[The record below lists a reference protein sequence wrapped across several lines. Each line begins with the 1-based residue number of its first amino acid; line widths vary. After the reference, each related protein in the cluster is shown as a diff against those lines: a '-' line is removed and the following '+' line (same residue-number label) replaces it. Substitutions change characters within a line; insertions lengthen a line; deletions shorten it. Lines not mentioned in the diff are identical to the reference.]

1 MRQKIIFIFFAIFI
15 VFLLLS
21 NQTTKAQQP
30 CKSLLFDLE
39 KEVFFYEF
47 DYDTLPILP
56 ESFTLQIGAQP
67 VMPTDFRLEWK
78 YTNPQQG
85 LCRVEIILLNEE
97 KKTAKNLTLCFSLLP
112 DLLLQ
117 KRAYRSQ
124 ARYDSLENQL
134 ILLDTAQ
141 NQFDTPFI
149 LEEKREELFSSDLQK
164 SGSLTRGISVGN
176 RQDVFVN
183 SNLNLQLEG
192 NITEDLH
199 LSALI
204 SDQDV
209 PFQPEGN
216 TQQLQQFDRILL
228 TLKHKKAT
236 LQAGDVILQNQ
247 KENYFLRYY
256 KNVQGA
262 LLVGNRSKKEENKV
276 YFVPKIGVASAKGQF
291 HSYQLEVQEGVQG
304 AYRLEGANNERFIII
319 QAASERVFL
328 DGRLLQRGFNYDYV
342 IDYNTAE
349 ITFNT
354 NILITRF
361 SRVRVEF
368 EYTNQNYNRTISMVG
383 AEISY
388 KKWHFQTEHYT
399 EKDAARNPIGFE
411 LSEKRREILENAGN
425 NPLLAVSESS
435 ELIADFSANQILY
448 TQIDTLFEGQ
458 IYRIYRRASEG
469 DSPLFRVA
477 FSEVGTNLGDYRLG
491 EPLANGRAYV
501 WVGKNRGNF
510 APVRLLPLPNQKQMT
525 VFKMQYDLNQN
536 QYFFGELALSKQD
549 KNLLSSLEEAQN
561 QGFAY
566 KIGYQN
572 KGTPLFKQKNK
583 EKNLQ
588 KNSIQK
594 DTIQNDTMQKEVW
607 QWKALADLEWN
618 TPNFSFIDRFR
629 SIEYDRNWNTQ
640 TDSAARDV
648 IAQVGLGIFQ
658 NNDNQIWYQA
668 AYRNRVG
675 DTDGRQ
681 QFLKL
686 YKKFPFLIVKNDLFW
701 LQNKKKLSE
710 NLTSVSKNQQATWL
724 QIRSEWRL
732 PFRYVQ
738 PAYVFEWD
746 KNSLQVGDSVLS
758 TLMNF
763 EQHLFSLQQ
772 GDSSRHQFE
781 ASYAVRRDF
790 LPQEGEMRPFA
801 DSRTLQV
808 GLALGQGR
816 RKREDFSKNH
826 NANFNFTYRNLNY
839 LIDSL
844 ATTSEETLMGRLVYS
859 GNWLKNS
866 IKQEFSLAI
875 ATGREPAREYT
886 FVEVNVGQGT
896 HTWRDDNADGVQ
908 QLDEFYEA
916 FNTDERQYIKL
927 FTPTANYISAY
938 TNDFIYK
945 LNLQTPAHW
954 KDKKNFWLR
963 QLRKF
968 SALMAWQKSRKTTEN
983 ELFSRLNPF
992 YAGGQNQ
999 ENLLANRQS
1008 LRATLFFYRNNPKY
1022 GAELNFLENIQKNL
1036 LANGFESRT
1045 NQDYELNLR
1054 YAPSPYWLLRLIGK
1068 RQFLDQSSDFLLNKN
1083 YQILQNSLTPFVSFQ
1098 PSSIFRIALSF
1109 RYAQKQNPLGGESA
1123 RLQEWQ
1129 AELRLSQAT
1138 NRLLSA
1144 KMRFLRFQF
1153 EGNAQSPLGYEML
1166 ESLQNGQ
1173 NITWEL
1179 NLQQRVAGGLQLTFS
1194 YEGRK
1199 SPQVSVVHT
1208 GRMQI
1213 SALF

>member
-1 MRQKIIFIFFAIFI
+1 MA
-15 VFLLLS
+15 
-21 NQTTKAQQP
+21 KAQEACQSLFFDVE
-30 CKSLLFDLE
+30 KSS
-39 KEVFFYEF
+39 FFYEF

-56 ESFTLQIGAQP
+56 ESFFVKIEDTTLEQD
-67 VMPTDFRLEWK
+67 DFRLIYQTLDPKEGK
-78 YTNPQQG
+78 IR
-85 LCRVEIILLNEE
+85 LEIIPIKKE
-97 KKTAKNLTLCFSLLP
+97 KFANQAAKICFTLLP
-112 DLLLQ
+112 TTLTQ
-117 KRAYRSQ
+117 THQYRSQ

-141 NQFDTPFI
+141 NRFDTPFI
-149 LEEKREELFSSDLQK
+149 LEEKREELFSSDLRK

-228 TLKHKKAT
+228 TLKHKKAS

-262 LLVGNRSKKEENKV
+262 LLVGNRSKKEENQV
-276 YFVPKIGVASAKGQF
+276 YFVPKIGIASAKGQF
-291 HSYQLEVQEGVQG
+291 HSYQLEVEEGVQG
-304 AYRLEGANNERFIII
+304 PYRLRGANNERFIII

-342 IDYNTAE
+342 IDYNAAE

-368 EYTNQNYNRTISMVG
+368 EYTNQNYNRTISMAGVDFG
-383 AEISY
+383 Y
-388 KKWHFQTEHYT
+388 KKWNFQIEHYT

-411 LSEKRREILENAGN
+411 LSEERREILENAGN

-435 ELIADFSANQILY
+435 ELIAEFSANQILY

-458 IYRIYRRASEG
+458 TYRIYRRAVQGE
-469 DSPLFRVA
+469 SPLFRVA
-477 FSEVGTNLGDYRLG
+477 FSEVGANLGDYVLG

-510 APVRLLPLPNQKQMT
+510 LPLRLLPLPNQKQMT
-525 VFKMQYDLNQN
+525 VLKIQYEIDQNQN
-536 QYFFGELALSKQD
+536 FFIEWARSNRD
-549 KNLLSSLEEAQN
+549 KNLLSSLQDAQN

-566 KIGYQN
+566 KVGYEN
-572 KGTPLFKQKNK
+572 KGSFFSKNK
-583 EKNLQ
+583 KN
-588 KNSIQK
+588 
-594 DTIQNDTMQKEVW
+594 DQNQQQDSTSKKAW
-607 QWKALADLEWN
+607 QWKAQADWEWN
-618 TPNFSFIDRFR
+618 AAAFSFIDRFR
-629 SIEYDRNWNTQ
+629 SIEYDRNWNAQ
-640 TDSAARDV
+640 TDSAARDL

-658 NNDNQIWYQA
+658 NPDNEIWYQA
-668 AYRNRVG
+668 VYRNRKN
-675 DTDGRQ
+675 DTNGWQ
-681 QFLKL
+681 QFFKAN
-686 YKKFPFLIVKNDLFW
+686 KKWSFLAIKNEIFW
-701 LQNKKKLSE
+701 LQNQKDLNQ
-710 NLTSVSKNQQATWL
+710 NLTSVPDKQRADWL

-738 PAYVFEWD
+738 PAYAFEWD
-746 KNSLQVGDSVLS
+746 KNSLRVGDSVLS

-772 GDSSRHQFE
+772 GDSSQHQFQV
-781 ASYAVRRDF
+781 SYALRRDF
-790 LPQEGEMRPFA
+790 LPQKGEMRPFA
-801 DSRTLQV
+801 DSKTLQMGV
-808 GLALGQGR
+808 FLGEGK
-816 RKREDFSKNH
+816 RKNENFSRNH
-826 NANFNFTYRNLNY
+826 SANFNFTYRNLNY

-866 IKQEFSLAI
+866 IKQELSLAV

-896 HTWRDDNADGVQ
+896 HTWRDDNGDGVQ

-916 FNTDERQYIKL
+916 FNTDERKYIKL
-927 FTPTANYISAY
+927 FTPTANYVAAY
-938 TNDFIYK
+938 TNDFVYK

-954 KDKKNFWLR
+954 KNKQNFWLGL
-963 QLRKF
+963 LRKF
-968 SALMAWQKSRKTTEN
+968 SAVAAWQKSIKTTEN
-983 ELFSRLNPF
+983 ELFNRLNPF

-999 ENLLANRQS
+999 QSLLANRQS
-1008 LRATLFFYRNNPKY
+1008 LRATIFFYRNNPKY

-1036 LANGFESRT
+1036 LANGFESRA

-1054 YAPSPYWLLRLIGK
+1054 YAPSPFWLIRLIGK
-1068 RQFLDQSSDFLLNKN
+1068 RQLLEQNSDFLLNKN
-1083 YQILQNSLTPFVSFQ
+1083 YQILQNSLTPLVSFQ
-1098 PSSIFRIALSF
+1098 PSTIFRLAFSF
-1109 RYAQKQNPLGGESA
+1109 RYAAKQNPLGSESA
-1123 RLQEWQ
+1123 ALREWQ
-1129 AELRLSQAT
+1129 TELRISQT
-1138 NRLLSA
+1138 TKRLLSA
-1144 KMRFLRFQF
+1144 KMRLLQFRFQ
-1153 EGNAQSPLGYEML
+1153 GNAQSPLGYEML

-1173 NITWEL
+1173 NLTWEL
-1179 NLQQRVAGGLQLTFS
+1179 NLQQRVAGGLQLTFG